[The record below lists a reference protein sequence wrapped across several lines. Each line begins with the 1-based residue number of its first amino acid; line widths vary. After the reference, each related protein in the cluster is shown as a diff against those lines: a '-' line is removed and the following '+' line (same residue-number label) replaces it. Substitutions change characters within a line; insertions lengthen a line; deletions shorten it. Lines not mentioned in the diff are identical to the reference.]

1 MRYPIS
7 ADEGKRECVAQKNT
21 QFLLTVTFYKLFFTV
36 RDTPQTLLYKM
47 FYEKS
52 FILKKEIYFS
62 VVSVTGKSFKI

>member
-1 MRYPIS
+1 MGEKES
-7 ADEGKRECVAQKNT
+7 VLHKKNV